1 MLEALGV
8 SRRYGWRWALRD
20 LNLAVSSG
28 ETLALLGKNGSGK
41 TTLLKTLAGLLR
53 PTEGAVRVDGETL
66 SRDAKGGIGLL
77 THEPMLYEGLTIREN
92 LDYFAKLFSV
102 TSGDIPGRVGS
113 LAETLDI
120 SERLDEPV
128 RVLSQGLRQR
138 AALARALLHEPG
150 IVLLDEPFAGLD
162 PEAAGRLENV
172 VGALCG
178 GSERIMVFTTHDL
191 AKAFEMSDKIA
202 VLAGG
207 RLVYEEDAENSSQE
221 EVMAAFDDS
230 TGGSA

>member
-1 MLEALGV
+1 M
-8 SRRYGWRWALRD
+8 
-20 LNLAVSSG
+20 
-28 ETLALLGKNGSGK
+28 
-41 TTLLKTLAGLLR
+41 
-53 PTEGAVRVDGETL
+53 
-66 SRDAKGGIGLL
+66 
-77 THEPMLYEGLTIREN
+77 
-92 LDYFAKLFSV
+92 
-102 TSGDIPGRVGS
+102 GS

-172 VGALCG
+172 VGALCE